1 MKSHTKKYILVA
13 LIICFIVALFIHYIY
28 PFSAL
33 SMSKKIEVNQNK
45 ITTRYKNNLKK
56 LSAGIP
62 TLSEDRSY
70 NEKISAQVE
79 NILASS
85 TLKKEDIKKSHL
97 RKLLSEMNNLVKN
110 IGHSVRYQPEYFN
123 DKQRSYLIEL
133 KNHLEA
139 NSYNTNQII
148 EDSFSSKKDIQQ
160 AINNLYVGMNQDIK
174 SLLMLD

>member
-1 MKSHTKKYILVA
+1 MKSNSKNFTIAAVII
-13 LIICFIVALFIHYIY
+13 LIIAALTINYMY
-28 PFSAL
+28 PYSAL

-62 TLSEDRSY
+62 TLSKDQSY

-79 NILASS
+79 NVLASS
-85 TLKKEDIKKSHL
+85 TLKKEDIKKSDL

-123 DKQRSYLIEL
+123 DNQRSYLIEL

-174 SLLMLD
+174 SLLILG